1 MVLNE
6 FNIESFFLNFN
17 CFKDEVNVVYNVMV
31 DKKFNLKLLYVIFEK
46 IVKSKRFMVKLE
58 KIYEGIIIMFK
69 KSWKI
74 YLYNIRNLGLLRRL
88 ERVYSCMRI
97 RVI

>member
-31 DKKFNLKLLYVIFEK
+31 DKKFDLKLLYVIFEK

-69 KSWKI
+69 KK
-74 YLYNIRNLGLLRRL
+74 LKNKF
-88 ERVYSCMRI
+88 V
-97 RVI
+97 